1 MPVSPALDRAL
12 RPLALATLAAGVLTA
27 LAASESHAAAP
38 VAAVVSAAPTARVG
52 HPTPDPVGPT
62 GIGLPQPPHVSAPS
76 PARAS
81 RGHHR
86 ALRPGEWLRPVAG
99 PVTSRFGRRWGGFHP
114 GIDIGARYGARVH
127 AITTGRIISAGWIP
141 GYGKIVRVRSGRYTF
156 FYPHLSRIWR
166 RHGII
171 REGQVLGRVGSTGFS
186 TGPHLH
192 IEIRM
197 HGRPVNPAPVL
208 RRHGVRL

>member
-1 MPVSPALDRAL
+1 MPLSPALDRAL

-38 VAAVVSAAPTARVG
+38 AAAVVAAAATARVG
-52 HPTPDPVGPT
+52 HPAPDAAGPT
-62 GIGLPQPPHVSAPS
+62 VPVAAPAPKRPPAARVSRGFKRGQWIR
-76 PARAS
+76 PAR
-81 RGHHR
+81 
-86 ALRPGEWLRPVAG
+86 G

-114 GIDIGARYGARVH
+114 GIDIGARYGSPVR

-141 GYGKIVRVRSGRYTF
+141 GYGRIVRVRAGHYTF
-156 FYPHLSRIWR
+156 FYPHLSHIVR
-166 RHGII
+166 RHGVV
-171 REGQVLGRVGSTGFS
+171 REGVVLGRVGSSGFS

-192 IEIRM
+192 IEIRV
-197 HGRPVNPAPVL
+197 HGRPVNPAPIL